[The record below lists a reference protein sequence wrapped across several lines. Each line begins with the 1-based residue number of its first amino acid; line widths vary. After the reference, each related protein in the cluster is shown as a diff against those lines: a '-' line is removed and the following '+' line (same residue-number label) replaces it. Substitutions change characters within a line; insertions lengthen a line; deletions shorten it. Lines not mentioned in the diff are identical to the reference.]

1 MSLETRIREDITAA
15 MKAGE
20 KQVVDTLRMAVA
32 ALSRAQVDKRGQGD
46 GGDAALSE
54 DEEVKIL
61 RTCVKMRREAATAF
75 RDGGAE
81 DRAVAEEEEGVILEA
96 YLPQLMDA
104 GATEAAVRAI
114 ATELDLSEP
123 GDMGRLMGEAMKRHK
138 GLLDGGLA
146 RTAAQTVLGG

>member
-1 MSLETRIREDITAA
+1 MSLEARIREDITTA

-20 KQVVDTLRMAVA
+20 RQVVDTLRMAVA

-46 GGDAALSE
+46 GDTDLSE

-81 DRAVAEEEEGVILEA
+81 DRALAEEEEGVILEA

-104 GATEAAVRAI
+104 AATEAAVRAI